1 MRNIQ
6 QERITRMHKKVL
18 NDLRNINGSDP
29 ELAHGWA
36 DQYLCDL
43 LDTLGYKDVVEAWNK
58 VDKWYA

>member
-1 MRNIQ
+1 
-6 QERITRMHKKVL
+6 MHKKVL

-29 ELAHGWA
+29 ESAHGWA